1 MFLVAILSI
10 SSLTSAQPFPFHLD
24 ILVDEDE
31 AERIYNITNEF
42 FNSTRLGVWASMD
55 ISPVTF
61 VVNTKNETP
70 GIYSFT
76 EKNSSSSSYIDMKR
90 NPSDLLCILAKSI
103 GVAYIRTRPGR
114 SSICRPSIRIRPS
127 VTEYMDI
134 AHQIYKY
141 NDSEF
146 TSVIYITDH
155 MYDFD
160 LSIFQKRFN
169 STLKM
174 MMFTIQNSSVPSQIK
189 QFVTDGNTDSF
200 IMFAS
205 GAIIRNLLQ
214 ILSNLKNLTVTRTDN
229 WVMIPSDETECP
241 DILGLNFSVVCLR
254 HDFVKDTDVTVD
266 LRYVDDALLL
276 RSLHLLEK
284 NIKALSLPSVPTE
297 TSALRHLAWHVYNAT
312 KEIKL
317 DDDLMRIDKIRT
329 KAKIG
334 TWTRSTD
341 VVLITQPF
349 AFTHA
354 SLLTVITIHEPPFVV
369 KVVNKSGTFFRGY
382 TIDVLDK
389 IAEEVGFTYVIREA
403 RDNLYGL
410 ALPDGSWTGLIGEVQ
425 RGEADLAAAPVSV
438 TAEREQ
444 VIDFT
449 NPYYDY
455 AGLQI
460 LMSGTIASSSMFG
473 FVDVFDGPV
482 WLAWFGFLG
491 LTGIMLYVFH
501 ILVYRVF
508 SKEKEKDKDKVFTI
522 SDTLWFLI
530 SSITIYG
537 PDKTPGTFAGR
548 VLVIGFWFF
557 CQIMM
562 ATYTANLA
570 AFMTSKRLTT
580 EIHSIN
586 ELASQN
592 SIKYSALAGSVSEA
606 YFSRMKGIEENFFEL
621 WKNMSYAKS
630 NDRNDLTV
638 WDYPLDDLY
647 SRMFSQINE
656 TGFLKTSKEGVD
668 RVLSEG
674 FAFIHETPM
683 IKYEMTKYCNLIT
696 VGEVFSAKP
705 YAFVLQENSPLKD
718 AFNA

>member
-1 MFLVAILSI
+1 
-10 SSLTSAQPFPFHLD
+10 
-24 ILVDEDE
+24 
-31 AERIYNITNEF
+31 
-42 FNSTRLGVWASMD
+42 
-55 ISPVTF
+55 
-61 VVNTKNETP
+61 
-70 GIYSFT
+70 
-76 EKNSSSSSYIDMKR
+76 
-90 NPSDLLCILAKSI
+90 
-103 GVAYIRTRPGR
+103 
-114 SSICRPSIRIRPS
+114 
-127 VTEYMDI
+127 
-134 AHQIYKY
+134 
-141 NDSEF
+141 
-146 TSVIYITDH
+146 
-155 MYDFD
+155 
-160 LSIFQKRFN
+160 
-169 STLKM
+169 
-174 MMFTIQNSSVPSQIK
+174 
-189 QFVTDGNTDSF
+189 
-200 IMFAS
+200 
-205 GAIIRNLLQ
+205 
-214 ILSNLKNLTVTRTDN
+214 
-229 WVMIPSDETECP
+229 
-241 DILGLNFSVVCLR
+241 
-254 HDFVKDTDVTVD
+254 
-266 LRYVDDALLL
+266 
-276 RSLHLLEK
+276 
-284 NIKALSLPSVPTE
+284 
-297 TSALRHLAWHVYNAT
+297 
-312 KEIKL
+312 
-317 DDDLMRIDKIRT
+317 
-329 KAKIG
+329 
-334 TWTRSTD
+334 
-341 VVLITQPF
+341 
-349 AFTHA
+349 
-354 SLLTVITIHEPPFVV
+354 
-369 KVVNKSGTFFRGY
+369 
-382 TIDVLDK
+382 
-389 IAEEVGFTYVIREA
+389 
-403 RDNLYGL
+403 
-410 ALPDGSWTGLIGEVQ
+410 
-425 RGEADLAAAPVSV
+425 
-438 TAEREQ
+438 
-444 VIDFT
+444 
-449 NPYYDY
+449 
-455 AGLQI
+455 
-460 LMSGTIASSSMFG
+460 MSGTIASSSMFG

-718 AFNA
+718 AFNAKILELQADAYFEQRKEVWWSKSVSCPKEDDSTTGLPFKNLSGVFILTGAGFATGFLMLGIECIVFKWKKRKESREKPPKEAYSKPKYPLIPRLTSLRSLFMKSKKTTSTMDLTISEVD